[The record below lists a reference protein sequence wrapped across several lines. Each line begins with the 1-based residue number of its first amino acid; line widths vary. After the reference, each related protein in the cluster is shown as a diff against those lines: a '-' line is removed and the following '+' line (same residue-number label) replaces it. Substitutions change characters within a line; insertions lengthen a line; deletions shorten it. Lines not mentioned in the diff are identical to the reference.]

1 MKKSLVLASLITA
14 STSMMAMN
22 IEYFGGVDLSRA
34 DANVKDTVNLTG
46 GTLTIGSTSYNT
58 VGSES
63 WSYSSDD
70 TAPAF
75 KLGVILDE
83 THRIYLKYGKY
94 DGVESSEMKLTTL
107 NYDYMFSG
115 LKHDYKIVP
124 YVGTFVGHGKLE
136 TQIGNG
142 SGVIYGVDAGF
153 VVPITKNVEFDFNL
167 AYMKSNIDASTSWSN
182 VNATEGNITLTNVS
196 GNYEVE
202 VRNATIANFGI
213 NFRF

>member
-1 MKKSLVLASLITA
+1 MKKSFILASLIMA
-14 STSMMAMN
+14 STSMMATN
-22 IEYFGGVDLSRA
+22 LEYFGGIDLSRA

-46 GTLTIGSTSYNT
+46 GTLTLGSTTYST
-58 VGSES
+58 TGSDS
-63 WSYSSDD
+63 WTYDSDD

-75 KLGVILDE
+75 KLGIILDE

-94 DGVESSEMKLTTL
+94 DGENSSEMKITTL
-107 NYDYMFSG
+107 NYDYMFSN
-115 LKHDYKIVP
+115 LRNDLKIVP
-124 YVGTFVGHGKLE
+124 YVGTFLGHGKLE
-136 TQIGNG
+136 TEIGNG
-142 SGVIYGVDAGF
+142 SGTVYGVDAGF

-182 VNATEGNITLTNVS
+182 INGTDGNAILTNVT
-196 GNYEVE
+196 GNYEIE

>member
-1 MKKSLVLASLITA
+1 MKKSLILASLFAAT
-14 STSMMAMN
+14 TSMMAMDV
-22 IEYFGGVDLSRA
+22 EYFTGVDLSRA
-34 DANVKDTVNLTG
+34 DAKVKDTVSLTG
-46 GTLTIGSTSYNT
+46 GTLTIGSTSYST

-75 KLGVILDE
+75 KLGVILDD

-107 NYDYMFSG
+107 NYDYMFSNF
-115 LKHDYKIVP
+115 KNEYKIVP

-142 SGVIYGVDAGF
+142 SGAIYGVDAGF

-167 AYMKSNIDASTSWSN
+167 AYMKSNIDANTSWSN
-182 VNATEGNITLTNVS
+182 VNASSGNVSLTNVS

-202 VRNATIANFGI
+202 VRNATIANFGV

>member
-1 MKKSLVLASLITA
+1 MKKSLILAGLIAA
-14 STSMMAMN
+14 SSSMMAMN
-22 IEYFGGVDLSRA
+22 IEYFGGVDLSKA
-34 DANVKDTVNLTG
+34 DAKVKDTVNLTG
-46 GTLTIGSTSYNT
+46 GILTLGSTTYNT

-83 THRIYLKYGKY
+83 THRIYLRYGKY

-107 NYDYMFSG
+107 NYDYMFSNF
-115 LKHDYKIVP
+115 KNEYKIVP
-124 YVGTFVGHGKLE
+124 YVGAFVGHGKLE
-136 TQIGNG
+136 TEIGDG
-142 SGVIYGVDAGF
+142 SGNIYGLDAGF
-153 VVPITKNVEFDFNL
+153 VVPITKNIEFDFNL
-167 AYMKSNIDASTSWSN
+167 AYMKSNIDATTSWSN

-196 GNYEVE
+196 GNYDVE

-213 NFRF
+213 NFKF